1 MSKEK
6 RTERSGVGMCD
17 FNNGSTLY
25 GFGRTDKSFSKSEL
39 INKSYNDT
47 DKIGYGFYRFIAVQE
62 NKLVIASDGAAWI
75 TYPPPTTT
83 AKNCN
88 KVFVYEYE
96 EDKKITTESNSACK
110 LSKELEIAGT
120 SLQWE

>member
-39 INKSYNDT
+39 INKSYK
-47 DKIGYGFYRFIAVQE
+47 DKVGYGFYRFIAVQE
-62 NKLVIASDGAAWI
+62 KKLVIASDGAAWLGQDS
-75 TYPPPTTT
+75 PPTE
-83 AKNCN
+83 KNCN
-88 KVFVYEYE
+88 KVFVYDLKNNSTKE
-96 EDKKITTESNSACK
+96 EDSACK
-110 LSKELEIAGT
+110 LSKELKPVGL